1 MFVSMREI
9 SLIVHLRIPK
19 LYVTT
24 GIAKELIALIPF
36 EAFSTDSRTIL
47 IR

>member
-9 SLIVHLRIPK
+9 SLILYLRKPK

-24 GIAKELIALIPF
+24 GIAKKLIALIPF
-36 EAFSTDSRTIL
+36 EAFNSDSRTIL